1 MYRRT
6 PNNFIA
12 AEAGSPLSRQTSR
25 ATLEAQLLV
34 QRGRNASAI
43 MRAYQKIARE
53 RRAPVQ
59 QPK

>member
-1 MYRRT
+1 MHGRT

-12 AEAGSPLSRQTSR
+12 AEAGSRLSRKTSR

-43 MRAYQKIARE
+43 VRAYQKVARE
-53 RRAPVQ
+53 RRETGQ
-59 QPK
+59 QPR